1 MDGRTPA
8 ENTESRCFL
17 DTAYTRLLLPA
28 LRRQVQQHAWIL
40 QQRGGALQGVNP
52 RELGDCGDPR
62 KLLAVVMRTGTFSR
76 EQVNLAFRLKQ
87 NRDILEKEEIIED
100 SVKTEVYEG
109 VKALLETF
117 PNTTEDLENLEG
129 AWSYGISSLLKCD
142 KSEKDKEI
150 EEMRNQLENKER
162 ENEALRKRLES
173 VKVQMQ
179 QIKTQEESG
188 SDFGSSE
195 GNSVEDDFYYSE
207 DEDEVEKEAITDEF
221 SLFSNNHGFGLA
233 SYTYKTPQ
241 VEVSLRAT
249 TPPSSLSSQ
258 ISTLQY
264 VDNSQMAPVAKA
276 QNHASASN
284 KSVSN
289 KTPARP
295 APKAKPEATSAAP
308 KPFSFATMAS
318 KAPVVP
324 KPQVILK
331 PSQPVEKPTPATASA
346 MSTATEIGYKLNY
359 ASPRPDPRFKSD
371 VQLMMGP
378 LPGHLSHEVA
388 YMEMRNIF
396 ASRGRVRFMYLSP
409 CFIDIS
415 GKSVKY
421 GYVAFEEKNDAQRT
435 LKEGSVI
442 LMKKFK
448 IKFEKMG
455 K

>member
-1 MDGRTPA
+1 MG
-8 ENTESRCFL
+8 
-17 DTAYTRLLLPA
+17 
-28 LRRQVQQHAWIL
+28 
-40 QQRGGALQGVNP
+40 
-52 RELGDCGDPR
+52 
-62 KLLAVVMRTGTFSR
+62 
-76 EQVNLAFRLKQ
+76 
-87 NRDILEKEEIIED
+87 
-100 SVKTEVYEG
+100 
-109 VKALLETF
+109 
-117 PNTTEDLENLEG
+117 
-129 AWSYGISSLLKCD
+129 
-142 KSEKDKEI
+142 
-150 EEMRNQLENKER
+150 ENKER

-179 QIKTQEESG
+179 QIKNQEESG

-233 SYTYKTPQ
+233 SYTYKAPQ

-331 PSQPVEKPTPATASA
+331 PSQPVEKPTPAT
-346 MSTATEIGYKLNY
+346 
-359 ASPRPDPRFKSD
+359 RFKSD

-421 GYVAFEEKNDAQRT
+421 GYVAFEERNDAQRT
-435 LKEGSVI
+435 LKEGSVT